1 MPNGKHLPL
10 GVFSVCRSALMA
22 DFIIPMLPVLVATFL
37 IHRFVVSPFLSI
49 GYTTNKISK

>member
-1 MPNGKHLPL
+1 
-10 GVFSVCRSALMA
+10 MA